1 VERPT
6 GRALYHPY
14 REVVRRGT
22 VTGEEARGDARL
34 LTWRRAGWRKEMTWC
49 HGLDGASRLKL
60 CELSVE
66 DLGQVQ
72 RNVGCQWSKEY
83 EFELQIL
90 GC

>member
-1 VERPT
+1 
-6 GRALYHPY
+6 
-14 REVVRRGT
+14 
-22 VTGEEARGDARL
+22 
-34 LTWRRAGWRKEMTWC
+34 MTWC
-49 HGLDGASRLKL
+49 RGLDGASRPKL